1 MHTSHPHRHR
11 RLSKDNS
18 LLRLCL
24 FILLLVHGLIHLG
37 SLARSTGLLWGL
49 VSVLMLA
56 SAALVQWRD
65 GRWWMLA
72 GVAIVISQVLI
83 IGRWQ
88 DARLGTIANVLL
100 LLAVVTSGASWQF
113 HRRYTAAVSI
123 ALARTKL
130 ESNAVIVEHDLLN
143 LPSPIQRYLRAAGV
157 VGTRRPRSMRIE
169 LSGQIRSEGGP
180 WMPFTT
186 EQFNTFDVPARFFWM
201 DATMKGLPTKGFHSY
216 DDGVASM
223 RIKLHGL
230 FPVVDVA
237 GPELDTAETVTWF
250 NDLCLFAPGALLDS
264 RITWKAIDDHS
275 ASATFSRHRQSIT
288 AVVMWWRHQHRRC
301 DDDSAHRQ
309 ANIATSTVGCC
320 PAMATPSGNCHRSHP
335 AKPIHL
341 YTAASPSPRSRT
353 TYESHNAYFYYRCRL
368 GGSRHSQL
376 YFARPHGGSAVF
388 VRQQRRQSSR

>member
-1 MHTSHPHRHR
+1 
-11 RLSKDNS
+11 

-37 SLARSTGLLWGL
+37 SLARSTGWLWGL
-49 VSVLMLA
+49 VAVLMLA
-56 SAALVQWRD
+56 SAVLVQWRD

-88 DARLGTIANVLL
+88 DARLGTIANALL

-113 HRRYTAAVSI
+113 HRRYTAAVST
-123 ALARTKL
+123 ALARTEL
-130 ESNAVIVEHDLLN
+130 ESNAVIVDDDLNN

-186 EQFNTFDVPARFFWM
+186 EQFNTFNVPARFFWM

-223 RIKLHGL
+223 RIKLLGL

-237 GPELDTAETVTWF
+237 GRELDTAETVTWF

-264 RITWKAIDDHS
+264 RISWQAIDDHS

-288 AVVMWWRHQHRRC
+288 AVLIFDQQDRIINFIS
-301 DDDSAHRQ
+301 DDRYVVA
-309 ANIATSTVGCC
+309 
-320 PAMATPSGNCHRSHP
+320 PP
-335 AKPIHL
+335 
-341 YTAASPSPRSRT
+341 ASPVRRRFSTPASEHRDI
-353 TYESHNAYFYYRCRL
+353 NGRL
-368 GGSRHSQL
+368 LPGHGDAIWQL
-376 YFARPHGGSAVF
+376 PS
-388 VRQQRRQSSR
+388 QSSGETYPFVYGRFTLTSIAYDL